1 MDNPYR
7 KSAFLFK
14 SLNQSGETQE
24 NDKENVI
31 VEENENWKRKI
42 SFNCSTERSST
53 VAFSEIID
61 LTQSDDIEMCN
72 RSFKSSF
79 QESLSLSASCCNAT
93 LQSVE
98 VKAGLRHNSV
108 SSTDVDQV
116 KPGSNSFDLFL
127 NSLLSPPNKNFTV
140 KNSQPVTQ
148 TSEDQSSK
156 SFEEFMEKIL
166 TPDLNI
172 AQKKQDDFEKD
183 SNKITE
189 TSQDLRHKGDELSF
203 DEIITK
209 MLAPR
214 NLAEEKEKQREIRK
228 DSNKITETSQDL
240 QHKGDE
246 FSFDEIITK
255 MLTPRNLAE
264 EKEKQSQMSDDYS
277 VTYLQSSMQSVG
289 GSAEKSF
296 EDLIDKMLTPD
307 PRNANKE
314 TGRDPQKSCL
324 KEMSTQTSF
333 DELSSF
339 NVSQRSDLP
348 VTRIAHRYA
357 PFSYQKNF
365 ATFEETTVEN
375 NAETKVPSEDAS
387 QEQASV
393 VEKINILD
401 VLSQDIC
408 ISQDGSKTFHNISK
422 IGTLKWLQSAL
433 ATVDKLGVNKN
444 RRAVVEIHNYYDLYI
459 EDDMKSRVRNYR
471 KGKIRIFKIDKF
483 GSRRITRF
491 QRSVTHS
498 FSEDDEDACVELTG
512 AEEKL
517 RSAIAKICADKDLV
531 AGDDSS
537 RRECDKSKIKSA
549 IHDLFARLYEVFHND
564 QMPCF
569 VFKWPR
575 DPKHC
580 VMFKGRFDFILYCVR
595 LNLYYLSY

>member
-42 SFNCSTERSST
+42 SFNCSTERSSS

-127 NSLLSPPNKNFTV
+127 NSLLNPPNKNFTV

-189 TSQDLRHKGDELSF
+189 TSQDL
-203 DEIITK
+203 
-209 MLAPR
+209 
-214 NLAEEKEKQREIRK
+214 
-228 DSNKITETSQDL
+228 

-277 VTYLQSSMQSVG
+277 VTHPQSLMQRVG
-289 GSAEKSF
+289 GSAEESF

-307 PRNANKE
+307 PRNSNKE

-339 NVSQRSDLP
+339 NMSQRSDLA
-348 VTRIAHRYA
+348 VTSIVHRYA

-365 ATFEETTVEN
+365 TTFEETTVDN
-375 NAETKVPSEDAS
+375 NAETKIPSEDAS

-498 FSEDDEDACVELTG
+498 FSEDDEDASVELTG

-537 RRECDKSKIKSA
+537 RRECDKSKIKTA